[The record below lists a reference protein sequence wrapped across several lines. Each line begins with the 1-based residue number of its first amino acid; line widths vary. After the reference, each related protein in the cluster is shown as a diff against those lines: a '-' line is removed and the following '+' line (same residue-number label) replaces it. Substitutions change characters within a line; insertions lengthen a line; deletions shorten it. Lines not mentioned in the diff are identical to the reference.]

1 MLIAGSLALLLLGAC
16 SSSKK
21 AARVLKSDMVEVALP
36 LSGPQYRTDAEFYRA
51 VQSGVSPEMAMAKK
65 IAMQNARQEIAA
77 AVQTDLSSVTE
88 NYAKSRQ
95 LPSEEQRSYEE
106 RMTELTYSIVK
117 QTLTGATLADEKLFR
132 EQNGDYRHFV
142 CMEVNKEELKNRV
155 LDRMKR
161 DERLNSDF
169 EYEQFKKIY
178 EQKLADYSAE

>member
-36 LSGPQYRTDAEFYRA
+36 LSGPQYCTDAEFYRA
-51 VQSGVSPEMAMAKK
+51 VQSGVSPEMSMAKK
-65 IAMQNARQEIAA
+65 IALQNARQEIAA

-95 LPSEEQRSYEE
+95 LPSEEQRGYEE

-117 QTLTGATLADEKLFR
+117 QTLTGATLAEEKLFR

-142 CMEVNKEELKNRV
+142 CVEVNKEELKNRV
-155 LDRMKR
+155 LEQMKR

-178 EQKLADYSAE
+178 EQKLADYSAQ